1 MLWCG
6 WLLRYI
12 YFLNHFCWGVEFVTV
27 GLFNWSTASFGYV
40 LSSFGDVL
48 GRENPKIGYVHYAR
62 RDLFWLSIWL
72 QHLCSMISIFDIFV
86 LG

>member
-1 MLWCG
+1 MLN
-6 WLLRYI
+6 LL
-12 YFLNHFCWGVEFVTV
+12 L
-27 GLFNWSTASFGYV
+27 LGYLIGALLLLGMSI